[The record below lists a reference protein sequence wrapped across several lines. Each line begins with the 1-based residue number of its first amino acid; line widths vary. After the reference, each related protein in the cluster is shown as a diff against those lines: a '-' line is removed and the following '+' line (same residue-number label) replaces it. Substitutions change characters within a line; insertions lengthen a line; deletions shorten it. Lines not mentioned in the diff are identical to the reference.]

1 VSRLADRLMDMDERR
16 APRPGLGGIPH
27 LGESAEPRRQWL
39 IAGTLVIL
47 VLMGIFA
54 AGIALRP
61 HPIASRSVV
70 EPVRAAT
77 AADAAALEAP
87 RAAPVVDR
95 VARLMR
101 EGTDAAQSGQ
111 MDEAATA
118 FRKAVDLDPTD
129 AEAWNSL
136 GVVLVRAGDTGKGI
150 ESFRRALR
158 AVPTHS
164 EAHRNLAVALDR
176 QGRTAEATR
185 HYRAFLSQKSA
196 AGGIERAQVLARL
209 EELGA
214 RRANE

>member
-1 VSRLADRLMDMDERR
+1 VSRLADRLMGMDERR
-16 APRPGLGGIPH
+16 VPGPGLGGIPH

-47 VLMGIFA
+47 VLVGILA

-61 HPIASRSVV
+61 HPMSRSVV

-77 AADAAALEAP
+77 AADAAALEVP

-111 MDEAATA
+111 MDEAASA

-129 AEAWNSL
+129 AEAWNNL
-136 GVVLVRAGDTGKGI
+136 GVVLIRAGDTGKGI
-150 ESFRRALR
+150 ECFRRALR
-158 AVPTHS
+158 AVPSHS

-196 AGGIERAQVLARL
+196 ADGIERAQVLARL
-209 EELGA
+209 EELGS
-214 RRANE
+214 RRASE

>member
-1 VSRLADRLMDMDERR
+1 MGMDERR

-39 IAGTLVIL
+39 IVGTLVTL
-47 VLMGIFA
+47 VLMGVFA
-54 AGIALRP
+54 TGIVLRP
-61 HPIASRSVV
+61 HPISSRSVV

-77 AADAAALEAP
+77 AADAVGSEAP
-87 RAAPVVDR
+87 RAASVADR
-95 VARLMR
+95 AARLVR

-118 FRKAVDLDPTD
+118 FRKATDLDPTD

-150 ESFRRALR
+150 ECFRRALR
-158 AVPTHS
+158 AVPGHS

-176 QGRTAEATR
+176 QGRMAEATR
-185 HYRAFLSQKSA
+185 HYRAFLSQKG
-196 AGGIERAQVLARL
+196 AGGVERAQVLARL

-214 RRANE
+214 RRASE

>member
-1 VSRLADRLMDMDERR
+1 
-16 APRPGLGGIPH
+16 
-27 LGESAEPRRQWL
+27 
-39 IAGTLVIL
+39 
-47 VLMGIFA
+47 MGIFA
-54 AGIALRP
+54 TGIVLRP
-61 HPIASRSVV
+61 HPVSSRSAVA
-70 EPVRAAT
+70 PVGTAT
-77 AADAAALEAP
+77 AADTAATQTP
-87 RAAPVVDR
+87 RAVSVADR

-185 HYRAFLSQKSA
+185 HYRAFLSQKG
-196 AGGIERAQVLARL
+196 AGGVERAQVLARL

-214 RRANE
+214 RRASE

>member
-1 VSRLADRLMDMDERR
+1 MSRLADRLMGMDERR

-47 VLMGIFA
+47 VLVGILA
-54 AGIALRP
+54 AGIVLRP
-61 HPIASRSVV
+61 HPMSSRSVV

-77 AADAAALEAP
+77 AADAAALEVP

-101 EGTDAAQSGQ
+101 EG
-111 MDEAATA
+111 
-118 FRKAVDLDPTD
+118 TD

-150 ESFRRALR
+150 ECFRRALR

-214 RRANE
+214 RRASE

>member
-1 VSRLADRLMDMDERR
+1 MIAR
-16 APRPGLGGIPH
+16 AIR
-27 LGESAEPRRQWL
+27 WL
-39 IAGTLVIL
+39 V
-47 VLMGIFA
+47 
-54 AGIALRP
+54 
-61 HPIASRSVV
+61 
-70 EPVRAAT
+70 
-77 AADAAALEAP
+77 
-87 RAAPVVDR
+87 
-95 VARLMR
+95 
-101 EGTDAAQSGQ
+101 
-111 MDEAATA
+111 
-118 FRKAVDLDPTD
+118 TD

-214 RRANE
+214 RRASE

>member
-1 VSRLADRLMDMDERR
+1 MGMDERR

-39 IAGTLVIL
+39 IVGTLVTL

-54 AGIALRP
+54 AGIVLRP
-61 HPIASRSVV
+61 HPISSRSVV
-70 EPVRAAT
+70 EPVRVAT
-77 AADAAALEAP
+77 AADAPGSEAARDASV
-87 RAAPVVDR
+87 ADR

-111 MDEAATA
+111 MDEATTA
-118 FRKAVDLDPTD
+118 FRKATDLDPTD

-136 GVVLVRAGDTGKGI
+136 GVVVVRAGDTGKGI
-150 ESFRRALR
+150 ECFRRALR
-158 AVPTHS
+158 AVPGHS

-185 HYRAFLSQKSA
+185 HYRAFLSQKG
-196 AGGIERAQVLARL
+196 AGGPERAQVLARL

-214 RRANE
+214 RRASE